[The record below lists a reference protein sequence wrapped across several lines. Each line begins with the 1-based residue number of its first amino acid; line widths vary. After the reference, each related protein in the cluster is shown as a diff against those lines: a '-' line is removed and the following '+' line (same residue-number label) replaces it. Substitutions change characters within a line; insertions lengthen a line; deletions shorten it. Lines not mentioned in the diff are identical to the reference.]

1 MGILSQDLR
10 YGLRL
15 MAKSPGFTTVAV
27 ITLALGI
34 GANTAIFSVVN
45 TVLLRPLPYKDP
57 GRLVWVT
64 DFIPRQN
71 NTLVFDSDYFAW
83 AKRNQVVEVMPA
95 TFEFVE
101 NFKPALY
108 VPFGL
113 REIVGIAPGEMH
125 MIVWVIA
132 RLKPGVT
139 IQRAESNLALINRGL
154 EASYKGG
161 YAKMM
166 AGARA

>member
-83 AKRNQVVEVMPA
+83 AKRNQV
-95 TFEFVE
+95 FEGMAAYE
-101 NFKPALY
+101 
-108 VPFGL
+108 
-113 REIVGIAPGEMH
+113 
-125 MIVWVIA
+125 
-132 RLKPGVT
+132 
-139 IQRAESNLALINRGL
+139 
-154 EASYKGG
+154 EADFRT
-161 YAKMM
+161 A
-166 AGARA
+166 AGAFSRMLRAAPYLARSPILAPWLLGLLMKSSAEMMRKRGSRFCCLPVSAP